1 MSDLLADLDQQL
13 RKAIIFFWK
22 QRGSQSKKQGGEE
35 LDKDRGDRTA
45 VTGGKHLDGFRELV
59 ATLLEAAGLQRA
71 TIYWRK
77 KTELPGWF
85 RAEKNWD
92 LLVVADGKLVAI
104 VEFKSQVGSFGNN
117 FNNRT
122 EESLGNAAD
131 LWAAYRRRRVQ
142 TIGCRPW
149 LGYVMMLED
158 APRSNAPVR
167 VKQPHFNVFP
177 EFRNASY
184 AGEVQPVAF
193 QVGASCA
200 FTMPLAFLCRHAKA
214 DERGSIAEINPEL
227 SFHTFCGERQLLAR
241 AHCGG
246 QDATTGTTGSTQGG
260 GWPGKLKTWVLCP
273 PHFGRA
279 WEASGRVKR

>member
-1 MSDLLADLDQQL
+1 MSTRKTVATNPLLADLDRRL

-22 QRGSQSKKQGGEE
+22 QRGTQSRRQGGDEG
-35 LDKDRGDRTA
+35 DKDRGDRSA

-59 ATLLEAAGLQRA
+59 AALLEAAGLQRA

-92 LLVVADGKLVAI
+92 LLVVADGELVAI

-122 EESLGNAAD
+122 EEALGNATD
-131 LWAAYRRRRVQ
+131 LWAAYEEGAFRPSD
-142 TIGCRPW
+142 RPW

-158 APRSNAPVR
+158 APGANTPVR
-167 VKQPHFNVFP
+167 VKEPHFKVFP

-184 AGEVQPVAF
+184 AVRYNQLLTKLVRSRLYDAGCFLMSSRDGGLRGEYREP
-193 QVGASCA
+193 
-200 FTMPLAFLCRHAKA
+200 
-214 DERGSIAEINPEL
+214 NPEL
-227 SFHTFCGERQLLAR
+227 GFRNFVTSLLAR
-241 AHCGG
+241 AMAVAKTQRPGP
-246 QDATTGTTGSTQGG
+246 AAPPKIETG
-260 GWPGKLKTWVLCP
+260 P
-273 PHFGRA
+273 PDTPP
-279 WEASGRVKR
+279 SPKDC